1 MERGIRQMCE
11 IDNYMTPAE
20 AAHRWGVPQDT
31 VKSRL
36 KPSLYEKQIN
46 EMLDDRLIKC
56 FQKPDGQ
63 RKEWIISVK
72 AMEKWFGKNKLSPHD

>member
-1 MERGIRQMCE
+1 MNKE

-20 AAHRWGVPQDT
+20 AAYRWELPQET

-46 EMLDDRLIKC
+46 EMIEQGLIKF
-56 FQKPDGQ
+56 FQHPDGK
-63 RKEWIISVK
+63 RKEWIISTA
-72 AMEKWFGKNKLSPHD
+72 AMEQWFGKK